1 LTLVLTLV
9 DGVKR
14 PRVRSLL
21 WLTILEF
28 RYNSLLKR
36 TAPVRRRGPYD
47 STLLGRFGEEE
58 AMIIGVPKEIKE
70 VEKRVGMTPQ
80 GVDALVAHGHR
91 VLVEKSAGEGS
102 GFSDQEYQKAGAIL
116 VEGGNDI
123 WEGADMVV
131 KVKEPLEPE
140 ISLMW
145 SGQVLFTY
153 LHLAANRELTL
164 KLMERRIVGIGYE
177 TVQGQDGSLPL
188 LRPMS
193 EIAGRASVLAGGMC
207 LEARHGGRGVL
218 LCGASGV
225 PPSKVVI
232 LGAGVVGTNA
242 CKVALGIG
250 ARVSILDT
258 HPERLSYLH
267 DITQGHIATFISNRM
282 TIGEEIAGA
291 DLVIGA
297 VLIPGAHA
305 PKLVTR
311 PMLKKMR
318 PGSAVVDVS
327 VDQGGCFET
336 TRPTTHE
343 NPTYV
348 EEGIVHYCVANIPG
362 AFPRTST
369 FALTNATFP
378 YVLQI
383 ADKGYEK
390 AMEENG
396 ALRKGLNLMGGQIV
410 HQAVADSLGLK
421 NPS

>member
-1 LTLVLTLV
+1 
-9 DGVKR
+9 
-14 PRVRSLL
+14 
-21 WLTILEF
+21 
-28 RYNSLLKR
+28 
-36 TAPVRRRGPYD
+36 
-47 STLLGRFGEEE
+47 
-58 AMIIGVPKEIKE
+58 MIIGVPKEIKNG
-70 VEKRVGMTPQ
+70 EKRVGMTPQ
-80 GVDALVAHGHR
+80 GVDALVSHHHR
-91 VLVEKSAGEGS
+91 VLVEKGAGTGS
-102 GFSDQEYQKAGAIL
+102 GFSDHEYGKTGAIL
-116 VEGGNDI
+116 VDKSKDVWSE
-123 WEGADMVV
+123 ADLVV

-140 ISLMW
+140 FPLMRP
-145 SGQVLFTY
+145 GQVLFTY

-164 KLMERRIVGIGYE
+164 KLMEHRIVGVGYE
-177 TVQGQDGSLPL
+177 TVQGKDGSLPL

-207 LEARHGGRGVL
+207 LESRYGGRGVL

-225 PPSKVVI
+225 PPAKVVI

-242 CKVALGIG
+242 CKVSLGIG
-250 ARVSILDT
+250 ARVSILDI

-291 DLVIGA
+291 DLVIGG
-297 VLIPGAHA
+297 VLIPGAQA

-311 PMLKKMR
+311 QMLKRMR
-318 PGSAVVDVS
+318 PGSAIVDIS

-343 NPTYV
+343 NPTYI
-348 EEGIVHYCVANIPG
+348 EEGIVHYCVSNIPG

-383 ADKGYEK
+383 SDKGYEK
-390 AMEENG
+390 AMEENE
-396 ALRKGLNLMGGQIV
+396 ALRKGLNLIDGNIAC
-410 HQAVADSLGLK
+410 QAVAESFGLAFIQ
-421 NPS
+421 NPFSPPTLKITS

>member
-1 LTLVLTLV
+1 
-9 DGVKR
+9 
-14 PRVRSLL
+14 
-21 WLTILEF
+21 
-28 RYNSLLKR
+28 
-36 TAPVRRRGPYD
+36 
-47 STLLGRFGEEE
+47 
-58 AMIIGVPKEIKE
+58 MIIGVTKEIKE
-70 VEKRVGMTPQ
+70 GERRVGMTPQ
-80 GVDALVAHGHR
+80 GVDALVSHHHR
-91 VLVEKSAGEGS
+91 VLVEKSAGVGS
-102 GFSDQEYQKAGAIL
+102 GFLDHEYGKAGAIL
-116 VEGGNDI
+116 VDKAKDI
-123 WEGADMVV
+123 WNEVEMVV

-140 ISLMW
+140 FPLMRP
-145 SGQVLFTY
+145 GQVLFTY

-164 KLMERRIVGIGYE
+164 KLMERRIAGIGYE

-207 LEARHGGRGVL
+207 LEARYGGRGVL

-225 PPSKVVI
+225 PPAKVVI
-232 LGAGVVGTNA
+232 LGAGVVGANA

-250 ARVSILDT
+250 ARVSILDI

-297 VLIPGAHA
+297 VLIPGAQA

-311 PMLKKMR
+311 QMLKRMR
-318 PGSAVVDVS
+318 HGSAVVDIS

-343 NPTYV
+343 NPTYI

-383 ADKGYEK
+383 ADKGFEK
-390 AMEENG
+390 AMQENET
-396 ALRKGLNLMGGQIV
+396 LRKGLNLIDGKV
-410 HQAVADSLGLK
+410 VFQAVAESFGLAFIQNPFSPPSLK
-421 NPS
+421 IPS

>member
-1 LTLVLTLV
+1 
-9 DGVKR
+9 
-14 PRVRSLL
+14 
-21 WLTILEF
+21 
-28 RYNSLLKR
+28 
-36 TAPVRRRGPYD
+36 
-47 STLLGRFGEEE
+47 
-58 AMIIGVPKEIKE
+58 MIIGVPKEIKE
-70 VEKRVGMTPQ
+70 GEKRVGMTPQ

-91 VLVEKSAGEGS
+91 VLVERRAGEGS
-102 GFSDQEYQKAGAIL
+102 GFSDQEYRKAGATL
-116 VEGGNDI
+116 AEKPEDVWNEGEI
-123 WEGADMVV
+123 VV

-140 ISLMW
+140 FPLMRRN
-145 SGQVLFTY
+145 QILFTY

-164 KLMERRIVGIGYE
+164 KLMDRRIVGIGYE

-225 PPSKVVI
+225 PPAKVVI

-250 ARVSILDT
+250 ARVSILDI
-258 HPERLSYLH
+258 HPERLSYIH

-311 PMLKKMR
+311 QMLKRMR
-318 PGSAVVDVS
+318 SGSAVVDIS

-348 EEGIVHYCVANIPG
+348 EEGIVHYCVTNIPG

-378 YVLQI
+378 YIVEI
-383 ADKGYEK
+383 ADKGYER
-390 AMEENG
+390 AMKENA
-396 ALRKGLNLMGGQIV
+396 ALRKGLNLIDGKV
-410 HQAVADSLGLK
+410 VYQAVAESFGLPFIQ
-421 NPS
+421 NPFLPLP

>member
-1 LTLVLTLV
+1 MAARE
-9 DGVKR
+9 KR
-14 PRVRSLL
+14 GHIWQGGDYDYRS
-21 WLTILEF
+21 
-28 RYNSLLKR
+28 SKR
-36 TAPVRRRGPYD
+36 DEG
-47 STLLGRFGEEE
+47 S
-58 AMIIGVPKEIKE
+58 
-70 VEKRVGMTPQ
+70 EKRVGMTPQ

-91 VLVEKSAGEGS
+91 VFVEKSAGEGS
-102 GFSDQEYQKAGAIL
+102 GFSDQEYRKAGATL
-116 VEGGNDI
+116 VEEAKDV
-123 WEGADMVV
+123 WEGTDMVV

-140 ISLMW
+140 ISLLR
-145 SGQVLFTY
+145 SGQVLFAY
-153 LHLAANRELTL
+153 LHLAASRELTL
-164 KLMERRIVGIGYE
+164 KLIERRIVGIGYE
-177 TVQGQDGSLPL
+177 TVQGQDGSLRL

-225 PPSKVVI
+225 PPAKVVI
-232 LGAGVVGTNA
+232 LGAGVVGANA

-250 ARVSILDT
+250 ARVSILDI

-311 PMLKKMR
+311 PMLKRMR

-343 NPTYV
+343 HPTYV

-383 ADKGYEK
+383 ADKGYDK
-390 AMEENG
+390 AMEENE

-410 HQAVADSLGLK
+410 YQAVAEGFGLAFRRNPFSPASLK

>member
-1 LTLVLTLV
+1 
-9 DGVKR
+9 
-14 PRVRSLL
+14 
-21 WLTILEF
+21 
-28 RYNSLLKR
+28 
-36 TAPVRRRGPYD
+36 
-47 STLLGRFGEEE
+47 
-58 AMIIGVPKEIKE
+58 MIIGVPKEIKE

-91 VLVEKSAGEGS
+91 VLVERGAGEGS
-102 GFSDQEYQKAGAIL
+102 GFSDQEYRKAGAIL
-116 VEGGNDI
+116 VEKAKDVWNEAEI
-123 WEGADMVV
+123 VV

-140 ISLMW
+140 FPLMR
-145 SGQVLFTY
+145 SGQVVFTY

-164 KLMERRIVGIGYE
+164 ELMERRVVGIGYE

-225 PPSKVVI
+225 PPAKVVI
-232 LGAGVVGTNA
+232 LGAGVVGANA

-250 ARVSILDT
+250 ARVSILDI
-258 HPERLSYLH
+258 HPEKLSYLH

-297 VLIPGAHA
+297 VLVPGAHA

-311 PMLKKMR
+311 QMLKRMR
-318 PGSAVVDVS
+318 PGSAVVDIS

-343 NPTYV
+343 NPTYL
-348 EEGIVHYCVANIPG
+348 EEGIVHYCVTNIPG

-369 FALTNATFP
+369 IALTNATFP
-378 YVLQI
+378 YILQI
-383 ADKGYEK
+383 ADKGFER
-390 AMEENG
+390 AMEENEP
-396 ALRKGLNLMGGQIV
+396 LRKGLNLIDGQV
-410 HQAVADSLGLK
+410 VYQAVAESLGLK
-421 NPS
+421 KPS

>member
-1 LTLVLTLV
+1 
-9 DGVKR
+9 
-14 PRVRSLL
+14 
-21 WLTILEF
+21 
-28 RYNSLLKR
+28 
-36 TAPVRRRGPYD
+36 
-47 STLLGRFGEEE
+47 
-58 AMIIGVPKEIKE
+58 MIIGVPKEIKE
-70 VEKRVGMTPQ
+70 GEKRVGMTPQ
-80 GVDALVAHGHR
+80 GVDALIAHGHH
-91 VLVEKSAGEGS
+91 VLVERRAGEGS
-102 GFSDQEYQKAGAIL
+102 GFSDQEYRKAGATL
-116 VEGGNDI
+116 VEKAKDVWNEAEI
-123 WEGADMVV
+123 VV
-131 KVKEPLEPE
+131 KVKETLGPEFPLMKP
-140 ISLMW
+140 
-145 SGQVLFTY
+145 GQVLFTY
-153 LHLAANRELTL
+153 LHLAADRKLTL

-177 TVQGQDGSLPL
+177 TVQEKDGSLPL

-225 PPSKVVI
+225 PPAKVVI
-232 LGAGVVGTNA
+232 IGAGVVGTNA

-250 ARVSILDT
+250 ARVSILDI

-311 PMLKKMR
+311 QMLKRMR

-343 NPTYV
+343 NPTYI

-390 AMEENG
+390 AMKENE
-396 ALRKGLNLMGGQIV
+396 ALRKGLNVIDGQV
-410 HQAVADSLGLK
+410 VYEAVAESFGLAFTKDPFLSPSLK
-421 NPS
+421 NPF

>member
-1 LTLVLTLV
+1 LAIKAIKK
-9 DGVKR
+9 DNGWREIKD
-14 PRVRSLL
+14 
-21 WLTILEF
+21 
-28 RYNSLLKR
+28 KH
-36 TAPVRRRGPYD
+36 G
-47 STLLGRFGEEE
+47 STLGSFLSKEDI
-58 AMIIGVPKEIKE
+58 MIIGVPKEIKDGE
-70 VEKRVGMTPQ
+70 RRVGMTPQ
-80 GVDALVAHGHR
+80 GVDALVVHGHR
-91 VLVEKSAGEGS
+91 VLVEGSAGDGS
-102 GFSDQEYQKAGAIL
+102 GFSDQEYQKAGATL
-116 VEGGNDI
+116 VEGAKHVWD
-123 WEGADMVV
+123 EAEVVV

-140 ISLMW
+140 FPLMRP
-145 SGQVLFTY
+145 GQVLFTY

-177 TVQGQDGSLPL
+177 TVQEEDRSLPL

-225 PPSKVVI
+225 PPAKVVI

-250 ARVSILDT
+250 ARVSILDI
-258 HPERLSYLH
+258 HPERLAYLH

-297 VLIPGAHA
+297 VLIPGSHA

-311 PMLKKMR
+311 QMLKRMR

-343 NPTYV
+343 NPTYI
-348 EEGIVHYCVANIPG
+348 EEDIVHYCVTNIPG
-362 AFPRTST
+362 VFPRTST

-383 ADKGYEK
+383 ADKGYKK
-390 AMEENG
+390 AMEENA
-396 ALRKGLNLMGGQIV
+396 ALRKGLNLMEGQV
-410 HQAVADSLGLK
+410 AYQAVAESFGLPFIQEPFSPYSLK
-421 NPS
+421 KPS

>member
-1 LTLVLTLV
+1 
-9 DGVKR
+9 
-14 PRVRSLL
+14 
-21 WLTILEF
+21 
-28 RYNSLLKR
+28 
-36 TAPVRRRGPYD
+36 
-47 STLLGRFGEEE
+47 
-58 AMIIGVPKEIKE
+58 MIIGVPKEIKE
-70 VEKRVGMTPQ
+70 GERRVGMTPQ
-80 GVDALVAHGHR
+80 GVDALISHHHR
-91 VLVEKSAGEGS
+91 VLVEKGAGVGS
-102 GFSDQEYQKAGAIL
+102 GFLDHEYEKAGAIL
-116 VEGGNDI
+116 VDKAKDVWGE
-123 WEGADMVV
+123 ADMVV

-140 ISLMW
+140 FPLMRP
-145 SGQVLFTY
+145 GQVLFTY
-153 LHLAANRELTL
+153 LHLAADRKLTL

-177 TVQGQDGSLPL
+177 TVQGRDGSLPL

-207 LEARHGGRGVL
+207 LEARYGGRGVL

-225 PPSKVVI
+225 PPAKVVI

-242 CKVALGIG
+242 CKIALGIG
-250 ARVSILDT
+250 ARVSILDI

-282 TIGEEIAGA
+282 TIGEEISGA

-297 VLIPGAHA
+297 VLIPGAQA

-311 PMLKKMR
+311 QMLTKMR
-318 PGSAVVDVS
+318 PGSAVVDIS

-343 NPTYV
+343 NPTYI

-378 YVLQI
+378 YIHQI
-383 ADKGYEK
+383 ADKGFEK
-390 AMEENG
+390 AMEENE
-396 ALRKGLNLMGGQIV
+396 ALRKGLNLIDGRV
-410 HQAVADSLGLK
+410 VCPAVAESLGFTPLEGL
-421 NPS
+421 